1 MYFTP
6 EFESTVVLLASPFA
20 SCVAIFCMRET
31 SDSTA
36 HVGVKNS
43 TIEIKS
49 ASKVVPWHSKTNVTS
64 EAAGGAART

>member
-6 EFESTVVLLASPFA
+6 ELESTVVLLASPFA
-20 SCVAIFCMRET
+20 SCVALFCMREP

-36 HVGVKNS
+36 LVGVMNS

-49 ASKVVPWHSKTNVTS
+49 ASKVVPWHSKPNATS
-64 EAAGGAART
+64 QAAGGAART